1 MKTKST
7 ASDDEREEKALKDR
21 ERERVW
27 AAATTLREKY
37 VNFVVPRTFTEKE
50 MDLAYQTTAA
60 YLWQE
65 GKVGEKHRVFLMSCD
80 LLHESGGGAAWA
92 RAPEWKDDLGGHCC
106 KFMLSKRG
114 HADLLVFSDGRSRA
128 CRKAL
133 EQTTSDARNQS
144 ELWVTFQATTR
155 LGRRVAWSSDNKEMS
170 IVSFPVPRVQIPV
183 QPRAGTSGAAAGEST
198 THGATYSGV
207 APMPWTSM
215 ALLSAEN
222 KGKILGVSPAK
233 PRVQLFST
241 LLSVS
246 PSFGRSARTWN
257 IGRTCGR
264 TSMQP
269 WSWIAHPAAGQ
280 RQGQLWS

>member
-1 MKTKST
+1 
-7 ASDDEREEKALKDR
+7 
-21 ERERVW
+21 
-27 AAATTLREKY
+27 
-37 VNFVVPRTFTEKE
+37 

-80 LLHESGGGAAWA
+80 LLHESGGGAWA

-106 KFMLSKRG
+106 KIMLSKRG
-114 HADLLVFSDGRSRA
+114 HADLLVFSDGRPRA
-128 CRKAL
+128 CRKGL

-183 QPRAGTSGAAAGEST
+183 QPRASSSGAVAGEPT

-215 ALLSAEN
+215 ALLSAGN
-222 KGKILGVSPAK
+222 KGKILGVPQRS
-233 PRVQLFST
+233 RGCNCST

-246 PSFGRSARTWN
+246 PSFGRSARTWAF
-257 IGRTCGR
+257 GRTCCR
-264 TSMQP
+264 TSTQA

-280 RQGQLWS
+280 RQGQLWR